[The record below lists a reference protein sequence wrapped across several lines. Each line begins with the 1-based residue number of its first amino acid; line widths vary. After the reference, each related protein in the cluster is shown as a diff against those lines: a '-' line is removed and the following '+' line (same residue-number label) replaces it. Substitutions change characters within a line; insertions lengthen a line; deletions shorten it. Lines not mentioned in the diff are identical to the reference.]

1 MLCDEDKDERTTTTV
16 LIIASERGGR
26 MANKGPSGL
35 PFSLHIHEL
44 HPRMMVMDIKRKIR
58 SSQSQGYRYAMS
70 FNYSPKVINIDYIE
84 NSGKCKS
91 GDHHQALTLY
101 PVTLMEEQIALWQ
114 SI

>member
-1 MLCDEDKDERTTTTV
+1 
-16 LIIASERGGR
+16 

-44 HPRMMVMDIKRKIR
+44 HPRMMMMDIITKNQEQPVTRL
-58 SSQSQGYRYAMS
+58 YAMS